1 MFFFSL
7 TAITSMLP
15 IVLFPLLGILVS
27 VTICMMQLV
36 NGNIAIS
43 DDFLNVSHF
52 IALQQET
59 DKTCMMYMK
68 DTMLM
73 FIGGLVI
80 ALAVQH
86 CNLHQR
92 MALKVISIIGCSQRK
107 YVN

>member
-1 MFFFSL
+1 
-7 TAITSMLP
+7 
-15 IVLFPLLGILVS
+15 
-27 VTICMMQLV
+27 
-36 NGNIAIS
+36 
-43 DDFLNVSHF
+43 
-52 IALQQET
+52 
-59 DKTCMMYMK
+59 MMYMK

-107 YVN
+107 YVNEKYQSKKRLESNFNGKLPFSYVFRLD